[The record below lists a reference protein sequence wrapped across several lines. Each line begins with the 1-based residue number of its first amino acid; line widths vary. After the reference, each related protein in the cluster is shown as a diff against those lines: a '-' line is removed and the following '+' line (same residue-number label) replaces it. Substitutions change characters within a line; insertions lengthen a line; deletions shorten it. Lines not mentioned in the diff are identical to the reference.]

1 MSNYEEYTLEELLDV
16 FIKIDD
22 QHYPERAL
30 AILQQ
35 LALTLKLDL
44 MAIELKSIISNP
56 TESWE
61 RESYLDTQYSFIENY
76 TDDAVAV
83 RDKLIRLKALVN
95 NSADG

>member
-1 MSNYEEYTLEELLDV
+1 MSNYEEYTLEELRDV

-30 AILQQ
+30 AILKQ

-56 TESWE
+56 TEYWG

>member
-1 MSNYEEYTLEELLDV
+1 
-16 FIKIDD
+16 
-22 QHYPERAL
+22 
-30 AILQQ
+30 
-35 LALTLKLDL
+35 

-56 TESWE
+56 TEYWG